1 MPIPESEQTPVPQD
15 LETSPTDSG
24 TKSEQKESAKEVAGE
39 LMPRPQLSRIA
50 DCVSAE
56 ASGLVT
62 VDPAAM
68 QTLGAL
74 RLATSY
80 MNEQAVNTAA
90 LRVEL
95 ANSQERERRSASE
108 VSELRTALAVAKSI
122 NGTDKKL
129 RAPRALVSLLG
140 LTVAG
145 FGVDQFGNG
154 NKSLGIVLVL
164 IGALMV
170 GATYFI
176 APDDGAKS

>member
-1 MPIPESEQTPVPQD
+1 
-15 LETSPTDSG
+15 
-24 TKSEQKESAKEVAGE
+24 
-39 LMPRPQLSRIA
+39 
-50 DCVSAE
+50 
-56 ASGLVT
+56 
-62 VDPAAM
+62 M